1 MRLNKFWLSATVLN
15 IAVLS
20 GASLMP
26 AFAGQSEPISKMY
39 GSWTMSYDWACSGN
53 ATNTPMTLE
62 SNGTFKLPSQSSSG
76 TWAFAGDSI
85 ILKFPSGTTYS
96 GIAYSR
102 TMKGRSTTF
111 NNLYGCWTANKTS
124 TTSTTSSQPSQQTSP
139 SRISAEGKPY

>member
-26 AFAGQSEPISKMY
+26 VFAGQSEPISNMY
-39 GSWTMSYDWACSGN
+39 GSWTLSYDWTCSGTPN
-53 ATNTPMTLE
+53 KTPMTLQN
-62 SNGTFKLPSQSSSG
+62 NGTFQLSSEGSSG
-76 TWAFAGDSI
+76 NWTFSGDTI
-85 ILKFPSGTTYS
+85 ILKFTSGTTYS

-102 TMKGRSTTF
+102 TMKGRSTNF
-111 NNLYGCWTANKTS
+111 SSFYGCWTADKTS
-124 TTSTTSSQPSQQTSP
+124 TTNSQSSQQTPS